1 MPYTAEPTV
10 TYQPPSARSM
20 TIGVAALAALALVV
34 TALDDVGAALRHL
47 PVFFVLPAAV
57 WAFYGRPAVIVSD
70 GGVTLRNV
78 LRSVELPWPAILR
91 IDTKYALTLETA
103 YGPYNAWAAP
113 APSRT
118 AASHASRTLMKH
130 QPESAY
136 AAGGLRP
143 GDLAGTP
150 SGDVAA
156 YIRRRW
162 EALRDAGYL
171 DDPRLERARPTVR
184 WHPWPLLLTA
194 VLAGASVLT
203 LAAG

>member
-1 MPYTAEPTV
+1 MPYAAEPTV
-10 TYQPPSARSM
+10 TYQPPSARGM
-20 TIGVAALAALALVV
+20 TIGVAAVAAVALIV

-47 PVFFVLPAAV
+47 PVFLVLPAAV

-113 APSRT
+113 VPSRT
-118 AASHASRTLMKH
+118 GASHATRRLMSH

-143 GDLAGTP
+143 GDLEGTP

-162 EALRDAGYL
+162 EALRDAGHL
-171 DDPRLERARPTVR
+171 DDPRLERARPVVR
-184 WHPWPLLLTA
+184 WHPWPVLLVVALVAACA
-194 VLAGASVLT
+194 VALA
-203 LAAG
+203 